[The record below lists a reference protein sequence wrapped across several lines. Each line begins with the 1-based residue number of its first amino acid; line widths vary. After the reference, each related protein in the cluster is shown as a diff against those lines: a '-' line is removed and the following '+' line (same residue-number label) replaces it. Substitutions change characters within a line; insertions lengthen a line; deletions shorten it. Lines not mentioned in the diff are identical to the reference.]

1 MNRSRHVA
9 AVSPTTEDTTEDGFP
24 SMIFKVR
31 NIVWYEALCTPL
43 LFVLV
48 VVVFPLDEADW
59 KVGSGRS
66 EVGVVGL

>member
-1 MNRSRHVA
+1 
-9 AVSPTTEDTTEDGFP
+9 
-24 SMIFKVR
+24 MIFKVR